1 MLTFGRANP
10 TYTSH
15 LIRESRVTTTRDL
28 DQARAR
34 ANFTAAQGQIW
45 LDKKR
50 AEIDALPK
58 STVVIIDIVSGE
70 YVAGKTWLEAHP
82 VFNQRFGASA
92 LGFVY
97 HVGERTFI
105 GGGIG

>member
-1 MLTFGRANP
+1 M
-10 TYTSH
+10 TS
-15 LIRESRVTTTRDL
+15 RDQ

-34 ANFTAAQGQIW
+34 AAFTSRQGQVW
-45 LDKKR
+45 LEKKR

-58 STVVIIDIVSGE
+58 GTVVIIDIVTGE
-70 YVAGKTWLEAHP
+70 YVTGKTWLDANP
-82 VFNQRFGASA
+82 VFDQRFGASA
-92 LGFVY
+92 LGFVH